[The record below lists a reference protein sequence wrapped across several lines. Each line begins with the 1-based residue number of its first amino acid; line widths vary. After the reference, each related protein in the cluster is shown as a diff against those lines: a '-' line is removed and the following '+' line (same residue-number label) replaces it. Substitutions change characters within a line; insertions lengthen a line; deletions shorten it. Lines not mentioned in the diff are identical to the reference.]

1 MNKKEL
7 YDKIEAY
14 LREELSAADKKAFEA
29 EIANNPQLAEQ
40 VEMHRFEWDGMEVIL
55 ENDLRAKM
63 AQWQEEGKKGEIIPP
78 SVKEVKNRLIP
89 IEKGKTTVRRLYYGL
104 AIAAS
109 ITLLLGAL
117 LWVFTK
123 PNPISDVV
131 KNDASKDTIAR
142 LPLPTHIPKSDKENT
157 PIVQMD
163 KKPFETPA
171 IPPRQENP
179 TPIVPNNEINRVD
192 ETTLIAFAEDAY
204 KEDVPD
210 YESINTSR
218 GGNNA
223 SVLDEAGKAYDS
235 KDFTKVISLLKNT
248 LALDEN
254 FNALEL
260 LAHAYFQQKQYK
272 LALPLFKDLLRLSGK
287 RTHDKSEWYL
297 LLCYLTDYSH
307 YKSEFNVLSQKISA
321 NTEHDYTA
329 QTKTLLSKI
338 QRR

>member
-1 MNKKEL
+1 MNEKEL

-14 LREELSAADKKAFEA
+14 LREDLSAADKKAFDA
-29 EIANNPQLAEQ
+29 EIASNPLLAEQ

-63 AQWQEEGKKGEIIPP
+63 VQWQEEGKKGEIILP
-78 SVKEVKNRLIP
+78 SVKEVKNRIIP

-142 LPLPTHIPKSDKENT
+142 LPLPTPKSDKENT

-163 KKPFETPA
+163 KKPIE
-171 IPPRQENP
+171 PPVTLPKQESP
-179 TPIVPNNEINRVD
+179 KPIVPNNETNRVD
-192 ETTLIAFAEDAY
+192 ETTYIAFAEDAY

-210 YESINTSR
+210 YESINTTRS
-218 GGNNA
+218 GGNN
-223 SVLDEAGKAYDS
+223 VPLLEEAGKAYDS

-260 LAHAYFQQKQYK
+260 LAHSYFQQKQYK

-287 RTHDKSEWYL
+287 RTHGKSEWYL
-297 LLCYLTDYSH
+297 LLCYLTNYSH
-307 YKSEFNVLSQKISA
+307 YKSEFAVLSQKILA
-321 NTEHDYTA
+321 NSEHDYAA

-338 QRR
+338 QRH

>member
-1 MNKKEL
+1 MNEKEL

-14 LREELSAADKKAFEA
+14 LREDLSAADKKAFDA
-29 EIANNPQLAEQ
+29 EIASNPQLAEQ

-63 AQWQEEGKKGEIIPP
+63 AQWQEEGKQASFTP
-78 SVKEVKNRLIP
+78 SVSEAKNRIIP

-109 ITLLLGAL
+109 LTLLLGVL

-123 PNPISDVV
+123 PTPASDVV

-142 LPLPTHIPKSDKENT
+142 LPLPTPMPKSDKENT

-171 IPPRQENP
+171 IPPKLENP
-179 TPIVPNNEINRVD
+179 TPIVPNNETNRVD

-218 GGNNA
+218 GGNNT

-254 FNALEL
+254 YSALEL
-260 LAHAYFQQKQYK
+260 LAHSYFQQKQYK

-297 LLCYLTDYSH
+297 LLCYLTNYSH

-329 QTKTLLSKI
+329 QTKTLLSKMSKK
-338 QRR
+338 